1 MKEIMK
7 PISFWL
13 TVTDGR
19 EGERPFGNKER
30 EDDFGHRRDA
40 RAAEVFELSK
50 NEGERE
56 ELGVQEGGEIRQ
68 LYFAS

>member
-1 MKEIMK
+1 MK

-19 EGERPFGNKER
+19 RRKDGRERRERPFGNKER

-40 RAAEVFELSK
+40 RALEVLS
-50 NEGERE
+50 
-56 ELGVQEGGEIRQ
+56 
-68 LYFAS
+68 